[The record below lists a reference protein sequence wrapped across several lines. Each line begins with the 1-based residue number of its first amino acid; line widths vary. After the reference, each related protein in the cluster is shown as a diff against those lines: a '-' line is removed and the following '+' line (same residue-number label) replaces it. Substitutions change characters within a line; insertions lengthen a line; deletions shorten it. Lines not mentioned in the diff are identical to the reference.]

1 MPSPKLRLLSDES
14 VAVENEIT
22 SLRSMEGKDEAEAR
36 SISERLAAAQKRAL
50 EIAAE
55 SQREH
60 DLDAAVAA
68 MQSVRSSDKSRDE
81 VEKQFRDDAGK
92 DEFAAPDIRAGV
104 KAFRNT
110 KIAEAAGRYLCSIAT
125 GDKRAMGETVTGYGA
140 DFVIGELYNAIVNR
154 LQYQSVGVQLASV
167 FRPAGPKITLPK
179 SGDVT
184 FGFAAEN
191 AAFTDQDIASS
202 GADLT
207 LYEGGA
213 SIPVSRSLVEDS
225 PIDVAGMIVDRC
237 SYGLARWI
245 DTVWLGGNAS
255 NPTIGGLAAAV
266 VAGNTVTVAANAST
280 TANNLADVV
289 GKVDESIMGTG
300 AWVCSKA
307 GYVDLMKIWAA
318 QQTTMVV
325 GGGRVV
331 PTIYGAPVY
340 LVKGLP
346 ANTLA
351 LFGDFSMSTAVG
363 IKDTGL
369 EITVAREL
377 LVRSRQLLYVANTRL
392 GVSNHGPEFVG
403 RLAKASS

>member
-1 MPSPKLRLLSDES
+1 MPSPKLRLLQDES
-14 VAVENEIT
+14 VAIEKEIT
-22 SLRSMEGKDEAEAR
+22 NLRSLEPKDDADRESIEGRLNAAMER
-36 SISERLAAAQKRAL
+36 AAKVASDA
-50 EIAAE
+50 
-55 SQREH
+55 QREH
-60 DLDAAVAA
+60 DLDSRIAA
-68 MQSVRSSDKSRDE
+68 MQNVRSADKSRED
-81 VEKQFRDDAGK
+81 VERQFEGEKEDR
-92 DEFAAPDIRAGV
+92 FAAPDIRAGV
-104 KAFRNT
+104 KAFRSA
-110 KIAEAAGRYLCSIAT
+110 KIAEAAGRLLCSIAA
-125 GDKRAMGETVTGYGA
+125 GEKRAMGETVSGYGA
-140 DFVIGELYNAIVNR
+140 DFVMGELYNAIVSR
-154 LQYQSVGVQLASV
+154 LSYQSVGVQLASI
-167 FRPAGPKITLPK
+167 FRPAGQKITLPK

-191 AAFTDQDIASS
+191 VAFTDQDISSS

-225 PIDVAGMIVDRC
+225 PIDVAGLIVDRC

-255 NPTIGGLAAAV
+255 NPTIGGLAGAV
-266 VAGNTVTVAANAST
+266 AAGNTVTVAANAAT

-318 QQTTMVV
+318 QQTTQVV

-340 LVKGLP
+340 IVKGLP

-351 LFGDFSMSTAVG
+351 LFGDFSMATAVG

-377 LVRSRQLLYVANTRL
+377 LVRSRQLLYVASTRL

-403 RLAKASS
+403 RLAKAAT